1 MKKYGDF
8 ILGLV
13 GALIAAGI
21 FGMSVQIGRM
31 EGQTIGADFLPK
43 IVSIIL
49 LICSLFMAIHGWK
62 QSKAY
67 VEKTAEYPSNGKG
80 VLTMVVV
87 MLIYAYVLK
96 SIGFIPA
103 TIVFVFIA
111 ISLMT
116 KKTETSYPKIALISI
131 ISVVA
136 IYLIFTQL
144 FGIRLPQGI
153 LRGII

>member
-8 ILGLV
+8 ILGLIGV
-13 GALIAAGI
+13 LIATGI

-49 LICSLFMAIHGWK
+49 LICSLFTAINGWK
-62 QSKAY
+62 QSRSY
-67 VEKTAEYPSNGKG
+67 VEQTAEYSSNGKG
-80 VLTMVVV
+80 ILTMIVV

-96 SIGFIPA
+96 PVGFIPA
-103 TIVFVFIA
+103 TIVFVGIA
-111 ISLMT
+111 ICLMT
-116 KKTETSYPKIALISI
+116 KKEETNYPKIALISV

-136 IYLIFTQL
+136 IYLIFTNL

>member
-8 ILGLV
+8 ILGLIGV
-13 GALIAAGI
+13 LIATGI

-49 LICSLFMAIHGWK
+49 LICSLFTAINGWK
-62 QSKAY
+62 QSRSY
-67 VEKTAEYPSNGKG
+67 VEKTAEYSSNGKG
-80 VLTMVVV
+80 ILTMIVV

-96 SIGFIPA
+96 PIGFIPA

-116 KKTETSYPKIALISI
+116 KKTETSYPKIALISV